1 MWRTIALDP
10 SARAHTTGARG
21 EVGLLGDAFD
31 HLVGDTLTL
40 ASAEAV
46 QLTEPKT
53 IDLQDF
59 FQDLRRDLPLFGDRD
74 FRLHADDGTLRA
86 DPSRLTQVLY
96 NLVRNAVA
104 HTEAGDRVTVLARGH
119 DGRLEIS
126 VSDTGP
132 GIPPDQLDRIFER
145 FHRVDGSPSR
155 DDGGAGLGLA
165 IARAIV
171 DARGGRISAASA
183 PGHGA
188 TLRIELP
195 DYQPARQDGDSAGGR
210 AAAAEERSRP
220 PPGLGAL
227 LRPNETLLS
236 PGLLSDGETRT

>member
-74 FRLHADDGTLRA
+74 FRFHA
-86 DPSRLTQVLY
+86 
-96 NLVRNAVA
+96 
-104 HTEAGDRVTVLARGH
+104 
-119 DGRLEIS
+119 
-126 VSDTGP
+126 
-132 GIPPDQLDRIFER
+132 
-145 FHRVDGSPSR
+145 VDGSSPSR
-155 DDGGAGLGLA
+155 DYGGSGLGLA
-165 IARAIV
+165 IASAIIG
-171 DARGGRISAASA
+171 AHRGRVSAESA
-183 PGHGA
+183 PRRDA
-188 TLRIELP
+188 TLWIELP
-195 DYQPARQDGDSAGGR
+195 GYRPARR
-210 AAAAEERSRP
+210 RCAERRQ
-220 PPGLGAL
+220 LI
-227 LRPNETLLS
+227 ET
-236 PGLLSDGETRT
+236 